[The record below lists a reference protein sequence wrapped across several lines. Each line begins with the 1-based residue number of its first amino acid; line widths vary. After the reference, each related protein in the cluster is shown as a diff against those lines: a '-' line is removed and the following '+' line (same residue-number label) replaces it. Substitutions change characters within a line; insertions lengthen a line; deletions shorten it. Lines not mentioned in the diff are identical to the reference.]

1 MQISLVFPIYLMT
14 SSKAFIIKSVLTPTN
29 KQEESP
35 KIWHLRAQV
44 GLFHI

>member
-14 SSKAFIIKSVLTPTN
+14 SLKAFVIKSILIPTN

-35 KIWHLRAQV
+35 KLWHLRAQV
-44 GLFHI
+44 CLHHI